1 MEELIKQIF
10 HLEKSKKDLEEE
22 QAKLKRDIDNLDI
35 RIAEK
40 KKDLLNAMKD
50 KKELEVSVD
59 DIVATYFSKENVSYT
74 SEKDVLNYLK
84 ENNYTTLISSKTVE
98 SLNKNALKKALK
110 EDIKL
115 SEALKNLTTTSI
127 TEWVVVTDRE
137 THQKMLEHIEEN
149 SKAKEN

>member
-10 HLEKSKKDLEEE
+10 YLEKSKKDLEEE

-35 RIAEK
+35 RIVEK
-40 KKDLLNAMKD
+40 KKDLLNAMKNA
-50 KKELEVSVD
+50 KELELSVE
-59 DIVATYFSKENVSYT
+59 DIVATYFSKENVGYT
-74 SEKDVLNYLK
+74 NEKDVLNYLK
-84 ENNYTTLISSKTVE
+84 ENNYTTLISSKTTE

-110 EDIKL
+110 EDNKL
-115 SEALKNLTTTSI
+115 SEALKDLTTTSI
-127 TEWVVVTDRE
+127 TEWVVVTDKE